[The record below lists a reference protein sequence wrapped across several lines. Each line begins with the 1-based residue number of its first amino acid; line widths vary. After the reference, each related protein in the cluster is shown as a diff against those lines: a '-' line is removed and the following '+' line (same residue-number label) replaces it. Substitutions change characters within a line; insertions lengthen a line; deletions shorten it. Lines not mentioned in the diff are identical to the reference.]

1 MIIRKSFFQKTYSI
15 IRNLL
20 FLGVINSAL
29 SLAIHLIKK
38 LIDNIDIPELYN
50 QIIIVQSKLT
60 ICEHITKNIAT
71 LSILTASLFIML
83 ELAFRFIN
91 DSVLNYFKSV
101 YQTIRLRQF
110 LKQDENSKSVISI
123 DNQTT
128 VTKYNPILKKFNRTI
143 SKSTVDVRKEAVKVC
158 IKYPKTQQAQ
168 KLLRDM
174 ETHIRE
180 EISSRNPNYYFS
192 SSNREKNK
200 LWFVGTRR

>member
-1 MIIRKSFFQKTYSI
+1 MKKTFFQKTYNI

-20 FLGVINSAL
+20 FLGVINFAF
-29 SLAIHLIKK
+29 SLAIHWIKK
-38 LIDNIDIPELYN
+38 LIDNINIQELYY

-60 ICEHITKNIAT
+60 ICEHVTQNIAA
-71 LSILTASLFIML
+71 LSMLIASLFIML

-158 IKYPKTQQAQ
+158 IKYPQTQQAQ
-168 KLLRDM
+168 KLLRNM

>member
-1 MIIRKSFFQKTYSI
+1 
-15 IRNLL
+15 
-20 FLGVINSAL
+20 
-29 SLAIHLIKK
+29 
-38 LIDNIDIPELYN
+38 
-50 QIIIVQSKLT
+50 
-60 ICEHITKNIAT
+60 
-71 LSILTASLFIML
+71 SILIALLFIML
-83 ELAFRFIN
+83 ELAFRFTN
-91 DSVLNYFKSV
+91 DSILNYFKSV

-174 ETHIRE
+174 GTHIRE

>member
-1 MIIRKSFFQKTYSI
+1 MKKTFFQKTYNI

-20 FLGVINSAL
+20 FLGVINFAF
-29 SLAIHLIKK
+29 SLVIHLIKK
-38 LIDNIDIPELYN
+38 LIDNINASELYN

-60 ICEHITKNIAT
+60 ICEHITQNIAA
-71 LSILTASLFIML
+71 LSILITLLFIML
-83 ELAFRFIN
+83 ELAFRFTN
-91 DSVLNYFKSV
+91 DSILNYFKSV

-128 VTKYNPILKKFNRTI
+128 VTKYNPVLKKFNRTI

-192 SSNREKNK
+192 SSNREKNM

>member
-1 MIIRKSFFQKTYSI
+1 MKKSFFQKTYNI

-20 FLGVINSAL
+20 FLGAISFSFNLV
-29 SLAIHLIKK
+29 IHLIKK
-38 LIDNIDIPELYN
+38 FIDNINIPALYY
-50 QIIIVQSKLT
+50 QIIFVQSKLT
-60 ICEHITKNIAT
+60 IFEYVTKNIAA
-71 LSILTASLFIML
+71 LSILIASLFIIL
-83 ELAFRFIN
+83 ELALRFMN
-91 DSVLNYFKSV
+91 DSILNYFKSV
-101 YQTIRLRQF
+101 YQTINLRRF
-110 LKQDENSKSVISI
+110 LSQDENSKSVISI

-128 VTKYNPILKKFNRTI
+128 ITKYNPILKKFNRAI
-143 SKSTVDVRKEAVKVC
+143 SKSTVDIRTETVKVC

>member
-1 MIIRKSFFQKTYSI
+1 MRKSFFQKSYNI
-15 IRNLL
+15 VRNLL
-20 FLGVINSAL
+20 FLGTISFTF
-29 SLAIHLIKK
+29 SLIIYLVTK
-38 LIDNIDIPELYN
+38 LIDNINIPELYN

-60 ICEHITKNIAT
+60 ICEHITKNITA
-71 LSILTASLFIML
+71 LSILIASLFIML
-83 ELAFRFIN
+83 ELAFRFTN
-91 DSVLNYFKSV
+91 DSILNYFKSV

-143 SKSTVDVRKEAVKVC
+143 PKTTVDVRKKAVKVL

>member
-1 MIIRKSFFQKTYSI
+1 MKKTFFQKTYNI

-20 FLGVINSAL
+20 FLGVINFAF
-29 SLAIHLIKK
+29 SLAIHWIKK
-38 LIDNIDIPELYN
+38 LIDNINIQELYY

-60 ICEHITKNIAT
+60 ICEHVTQNIAA
-71 LSILTASLFIML
+71 LSILIASLFIML

>member
-1 MIIRKSFFQKTYSI
+1 MKKTFFQKTYNI

-20 FLGVINSAL
+20 FLGVINFAF
-29 SLAIHLIKK
+29 SLAIHWIKK
-38 LIDNIDIPELYN
+38 LIDNINIQELYY

-60 ICEHITKNIAT
+60 ICEHVTQNIAA
-71 LSILTASLFIML
+71 LSMLIASLFIML

-143 SKSTVDVRKEAVKVC
+143 SKSTVNVRKEAVKVC

-168 KLLRDM
+168 KLLRNM

>member
-1 MIIRKSFFQKTYSI
+1 MKKTFFQKTYNI
-15 IRNLL
+15 VRNLL
-20 FLGVINSAL
+20 LLGVINFAF
-29 SLAIHLIKK
+29 SLVIHLIKK
-38 LIDNIDIPELYN
+38 LIDNINASELYN

-60 ICEHITKNIAT
+60 ICEHITQNIAA
-71 LSILTASLFIML
+71 LSILITLLFIML
-83 ELAFRFIN
+83 ELAFRFTN
-91 DSVLNYFKSV
+91 DSILNYFKSV

-128 VTKYNPILKKFNRTI
+128 VTKYNPVLKKFNRTI
-143 SKSTVDVRKEAVKVC
+143 SKSTVDVRKEAVKIC

-192 SSNREKNK
+192 SSNREKNM

>member
-1 MIIRKSFFQKTYSI
+1 MKKTFFQKTYNI

-20 FLGVINSAL
+20 FLGVINFAF
-29 SLAIHLIKK
+29 SLAIHWIKK
-38 LIDNIDIPELYN
+38 LIDNINIQELYY

-60 ICEHITKNIAT
+60 ICEHVTQNIAA
-71 LSILTASLFIML
+71 LSILIASLFIML

-200 LWFVGTRR
+200 LWFIGTRR

>member
-1 MIIRKSFFQKTYSI
+1 MKKTFFQKTYNI

-20 FLGVINSAL
+20 FLGVINFAF
-29 SLAIHLIKK
+29 SLAIHWIKK
-38 LIDNIDIPELYN
+38 LIDNINIQELYY

-60 ICEHITKNIAT
+60 ICEHVTQNIAA
-71 LSILTASLFIML
+71 LSILIASLFIML

-168 KLLRDM
+168 KLLRNM

>member
-1 MIIRKSFFQKTYSI
+1 MKRSFFQKTYNI

-101 YQTIRLRQF
+101 YQTINLRRF
-110 LKQDENSKSVISI
+110 LSQDENSKSVISI
-123 DNQTT
+123 DNETT
-128 VTKYNPILKKFNRTI
+128 VTKYIPILKKFNRAI
-143 SKSTVDVRKEAVKVC
+143 SKSTVDIRTETVKVY

-174 ETHIRE
+174 EVHIKE

-192 SSNREKNK
+192 SSTRSGNK
-200 LWFVGTRR
+200 LWFIGNKR

>member
-1 MIIRKSFFQKTYSI
+1 MKKTFFQKTYNI
-15 IRNLL
+15 VRNLL
-20 FLGVINSAL
+20 FLGVINFAF
-29 SLAIHLIKK
+29 SLVIHLIKK
-38 LIDNIDIPELYN
+38 LIDNINASELYN

-60 ICEHITKNIAT
+60 ICEHITQNIAA
-71 LSILTASLFIML
+71 LSILIALLFIML
-83 ELAFRFIN
+83 ELAFRFTN
-91 DSVLNYFKSV
+91 DSILNYFKSV

-128 VTKYNPILKKFNRTI
+128 VTKYNPVLKKFNRTI

-174 ETHIRE
+174 GTHIRE

>member
-1 MIIRKSFFQKTYSI
+1 MKKTFFQKTYNI

-143 SKSTVDVRKEAVKVC
+143 SKSTVDIRTETVKVY

-174 ETHIRE
+174 EVHIRE

-192 SSNREKNK
+192 SSTRAGNK
-200 LWFVGTRR
+200 LWFIGNKR

>member
-1 MIIRKSFFQKTYSI
+1 MKKTFFQKTYNI
-15 IRNLL
+15 VRNLL
-20 FLGVINSAL
+20 FLGVINFAF
-29 SLAIHLIKK
+29 SLVIHLIKK
-38 LIDNIDIPELYN
+38 LIDNINASELYN

-60 ICEHITKNIAT
+60 ICEHITQNIAA
-71 LSILTASLFIML
+71 LSILITLLFIML
-83 ELAFRFIN
+83 ELTFRFTN
-91 DSVLNYFKSV
+91 DSILNYFKSV

-128 VTKYNPILKKFNRTI
+128 VTKYNPVLKKFNRTI
-143 SKSTVDVRKEAVKVC
+143 SKSTVDVRKEAVKIC

-192 SSNREKNK
+192 SSNREKNM

>member
-1 MIIRKSFFQKTYSI
+1 MKKTFFQKTYNI

-20 FLGVINSAL
+20 FLGVINFAF
-29 SLAIHLIKK
+29 SLAFHWIKK
-38 LIDNIDIPELYN
+38 LIDNINIQELYY

-60 ICEHITKNIAT
+60 ICEHVTQNIAA
-71 LSILTASLFIML
+71 LSILIASLFIML

-128 VTKYNPILKKFNRTI
+128 ITKYNPILKKFNRAI
-143 SKSTVDVRKEAVKVC
+143 SKSTVDIHKETVKVY

-174 ETHIRE
+174 EVHIKE

-192 SSNREKNK
+192 SSTRAGNK
-200 LWFVGTRR
+200 LWFIGNKR

>member
-1 MIIRKSFFQKTYSI
+1 MRKSFFQKSYNI
-15 IRNLL
+15 VRNLL
-20 FLGVINSAL
+20 FLGTISFTF
-29 SLAIHLIKK
+29 SLIIYLVTKIF
-38 LIDNIDIPELYN
+38 DNINIPKLYN
-50 QIIIVQSKLT
+50 QIIIVQNKLT
-60 ICEHITKNIAT
+60 ICEYVTQNIAA
-71 LSILTASLFIML
+71 LSILIASLFIML
-83 ELAFRFIN
+83 ELVFRFTN
-91 DSVLNYFKSV
+91 DSILNYFKSV
-101 YQTIRLRQF
+101 YQSIHLRQF

-128 VTKYNPILKKFNRTI
+128 VTKYNPVLKKFNRTI

-168 KLLRDM
+168 KLIRDM

-192 SSNREKNK
+192 SSNREKNM